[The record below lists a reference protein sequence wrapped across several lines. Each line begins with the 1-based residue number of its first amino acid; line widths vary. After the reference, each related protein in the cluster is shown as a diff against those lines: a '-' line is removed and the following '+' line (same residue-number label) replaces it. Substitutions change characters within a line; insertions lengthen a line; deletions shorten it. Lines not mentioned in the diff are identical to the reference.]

1 MSNEIVI
8 AIVGLL
14 GTFCGA
20 LIAGA
25 IQHFSQKSAFQL
37 QVKQQKIALANIVA
51 CEIFGILEVASRRKW
66 VEDLYA
72 RAEALRSN
80 QEQAAQ
86 AMRLIRKEATMKQS
100 SFDYLIGAYTRKVDE
115 LGALGDLAKGVVD
128 FYNGLLLTQGV
139 LESIGQVEFLEEVL
153 PVQLA
158 EILEIEANALAIC
171 LKQGDL
177 TANALRAGFH

>member
-1 MSNEIVI
+1 
-8 AIVGLL
+8 
-14 GTFCGA
+14 
-20 LIAGA
+20 
-25 IQHFSQKSAFQL
+25 
-37 QVKQQKIALANIVA
+37 
-51 CEIFGILEVASRRKW
+51 
-66 VEDLYA
+66 
-72 RAEALRSN
+72 
-80 QEQAAQ
+80 
-86 AMRLIRKEATMKQS
+86 MRLIRKEATMKQS